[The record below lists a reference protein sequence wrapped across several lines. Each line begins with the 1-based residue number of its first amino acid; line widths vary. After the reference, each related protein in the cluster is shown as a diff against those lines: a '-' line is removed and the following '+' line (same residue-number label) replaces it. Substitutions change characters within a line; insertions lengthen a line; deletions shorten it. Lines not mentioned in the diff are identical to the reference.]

1 MNKDSPIMSATKIVA
16 H

>member
-1 MNKDSPIMSATKIVA
+1 MSATKIVA